1 MSRTTTTIDADTARY
16 CYLDLDLN
24 GHRSRLARAAAFVHA
39 KDARYGFSS
48 QHLLQLGGSEL
59 QRIPDLMASD
69 HEWSSSSSNE
79 SNSNT
84 IEIRPPIC
92 GNRMV
97 LKLHWEVAPL
107 ACENFATL
115 CANGNNTK
123 KGSSSKPNHP
133 APMGTSGKPLT
144 YRGSPVHRIVPG
156 FVLQGGDFV
165 FGNGSGGESIY
176 NGKKFK
182 DERAGLLRS
191 HNRRGVLSMGNSGKN
206 SNTSQWFLTL
216 ADVAAQ
222 CDGKHVV
229 FGELVS
235 GWEVLRAA
243 EALGSRSSGAPT
255 APVTVTDCGVWATTG
270 PSSPQ
275 PGAGYWYDQP
285 DPESYTGVSPVFVV
299 RPRVAVV
306 APTPAVLDKFVQV
319 LRPHHSVGD
328 YACDDSDA
336 SALETKH
343 SLSQSLLL
351 CAEGEEAA
359 VAQQLNRL
367 LASHAVD
374 VILVAPACRTATL
387 MAEITVP
394 WREKDGAANGDGST
408 TIATAPKTIRLDQVV
423 LTVKPVE
430 AASAIRTKSWLAEQS
445 QWQLDGQ
452 PQ

>member
-1 MSRTTTTIDADTARY
+1 MSRTTTTFHNSIDADTARY

-24 GHRSRLARAAAFVHA
+24 GHRSRLARAAAFVYA
-39 KDARYGFSS
+39 TDARYGFSS
-48 QHLLQLGGSEL
+48 KHLLQLGGSEL

-69 HEWSSSSSNE
+69 HEWSSSSN
-79 SNSNT
+79 NSDDDA

-115 CANGNNTK
+115 CANGGGGSSAPSGSNKN
-123 KGSSSKPNHP
+123 KGSSKPNP
-133 APMGTSGKPLT
+133 APIGASGKPLT

-165 FGNGSGGESIY
+165 FGNGSGGESIF

-182 DERAGLLRS
+182 DERAGLLPS

-243 EALGSRSSGAPT
+243 EALGSRSGAPT
-255 APVTVTDCGVWATTG
+255 APVTVTECGVWATG
-270 PSSPQ
+270 RPSAATARC
-275 PGAGYWYDQP
+275 GLL
-285 DPESYTGVSPVFVV
+285 V
-299 RPRVAVV
+299 RPTRSRELHGSVARVCGATAGRRGRTHSSGPRQVCPGTAA
-306 APTPAVLDKFVQV
+306 APF
-319 LRPHHSVGD
+319 RRR
-328 YACDDSDA
+328 
-336 SALETKH
+336 
-343 SLSQSLLL
+343 LLL
-351 CAEGEEAA
+351 
-359 VAQQLNRL
+359 
-367 LASHAVD
+367 
-374 VILVAPACRTATL
+374 
-387 MAEITVP
+387 
-394 WREKDGAANGDGST
+394 
-408 TIATAPKTIRLDQVV
+408 
-423 LTVKPVE
+423 
-430 AASAIRTKSWLAEQS
+430 
-445 QWQLDGQ
+445 
-452 PQ
+452 